1 MRAKVT
7 RTDDSADGPT
17 LFAGLHAV
25 AIRQVPERFYLLM
38 QLAAPAALQL
48 WWWGW
53 KRSALWMVVASA
65 FGVWALLEQRL
76 DQAGETEMGN
86 PAPGIAFRVSHRV
99 AGLLAGVTAFALFLE
114 MFVQFMAVVFKCP
127 GCAG

>member
-7 RTDDSADGPT
+7 RADDRAGGPT

-25 AIRQVPERFYLLM
+25 AIRQVPARFYLVM

-48 WWWGW
+48 WSMGW
-53 KRSALWMVVASA
+53 TRSALWMVVASA
-65 FGVWALLEQRL
+65 FGVWALLEQTL
-76 DQAGETEMGN
+76 DQVGETQMGN
-86 PAPGIAFRVSHRV
+86 PAPGVAIRVGHRV
-99 AGLLAGVTAFALFLE
+99 AGLLAGVTAFGLLLE
-114 MFVQFMAVVFKCP
+114 MFFQVMAVAFKCL